1 MWEELHRIK
10 CFRERKAA
18 AEVFRCQRLLEQR
31 KREADHAKAMVRE
44 HREYR
49 MFRERSLFEE
59 IEGRQ
64 IQLRRL
70 ERMRGE
76 IARMR
81 EAEALLQQKVVSA
94 EKALEESRRAWDERR
109 RQHDLAAREK
119 EKFVQL
125 LEIHR
130 REIARA
136 LEKGEEMELEEFSP
150 PAGGLG

>member
-10 CFRERKAA
+10 CFREQKAA
-18 AEVFRCQRLLEQR
+18 AEVLRCQRVMEQR
-31 KREADHAKAMVRE
+31 KREADHARARLGE
-44 HREYR
+44 HRQFR

-59 IEGRQ
+59 IKGRQ
-64 IQLRRL
+64 IQLRQL

-76 IARMR
+76 IARLR
-81 EAEALLQQKVVSA
+81 EAEALLQQKVVSL

-125 LEIHR
+125 VEIHR
-130 REIARA
+130 REVARA
-136 LEKGEEMELEEFSP
+136 LEKGEEMELEEFSLP
-150 PAGGLG
+150 TGGIG